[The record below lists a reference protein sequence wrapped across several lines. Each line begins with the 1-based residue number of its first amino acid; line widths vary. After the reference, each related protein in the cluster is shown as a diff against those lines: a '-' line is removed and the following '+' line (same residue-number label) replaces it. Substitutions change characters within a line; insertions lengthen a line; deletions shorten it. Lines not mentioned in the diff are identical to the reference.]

1 MSFRVLAI
9 IVTGAALGAL
19 WFGYGQLKI
28 LRGTVF
34 WDYRYIVYA
43 GGAFLGL
50 SCLEWALGWIKK
62 KIQGAPDDH

>member
-1 MSFRVLAI
+1 MIVRILAI

-28 LRGTVF
+28 LRGTAF

-43 GGAFLGL
+43 AGAFLGL
-50 SCLEWALGWIKK
+50 SGLEWALSWFKR